1 MSEDQR
7 RVREERD
14 AYKRVFSQIRIPE
27 PVSLETVRKEERTG
41 GWMKFYTKRAAAV
54 AAAMVIVAST
64 GVAYAAD
71 LGGLR
76 TTVNVWLRGENK
88 EIVADP
94 NGDGGYTFYEEGN
107 DEPVGSGGGVYIDDN
122 GQEHVLG
129 PQDVANTMVPV
140 VEKRDDGSYWL
151 SEEENCWDVTEYVT
165 VGKEVHFHGK
175 SMYYDVLVEEH
186 SLSVESGPKSKPG
199 VAYIEL
205 NQ

>member
-41 GWMKFYTKRAAAV
+41 GWMKFYTKHAAAV

-94 NGDGGYTFYEEGN
+94 MGMAATRSMKRETTNLLAAGEVCILT
-107 DEPVGSGGGVYIDDN
+107 
-122 GQEHVLG
+122 
-129 PQDVANTMVPV
+129 TMV
-140 VEKRDDGSYWL
+140 RNMYWGPRMWRIPWCRWWK
-151 SEEENCWDVTEYVT
+151 NGMT
-165 VGKEVHFHGK
+165 VLTG
-175 SMYYDVLVEEH
+175 
-186 SLSVESGPKSKPG
+186 
-199 VAYIEL
+199 
-205 NQ
+205 